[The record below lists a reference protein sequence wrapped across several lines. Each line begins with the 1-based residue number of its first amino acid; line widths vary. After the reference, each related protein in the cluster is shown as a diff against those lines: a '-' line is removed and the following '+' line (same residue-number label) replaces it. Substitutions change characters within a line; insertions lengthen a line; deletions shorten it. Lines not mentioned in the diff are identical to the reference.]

1 MFVFLGYQETRD
13 TQTATVNKLLE
24 ATKSGND
31 HKVQE
36 ILDEYKCTQE
46 RLMRMRDIE
55 RRRLLENLDK
65 KIAAR
70 RQETSS
76 HSRDEEDEKMVL
88 DSQYSELMKNSDSN
102 EEEDV
107 VVDDNSNYSYSYSV
121 CMT

>member
-36 ILDEYKCTQE
+36 ILDEYKRTQE
-46 RLMRMRDIE
+46 RLMRMREIE

-88 DSQYSELMKNSDSN
+88 ESQYSELMKNSDSN

-107 VVDDNSNYSYSYSV
+107 VVDDNSNSSYSYSV